1 MKSEIAKKILKF
13 ASDNS
18 PTILTSIGVGGV
30 ITTAILAAGGAYKAS
45 GIILDE
51 QAFLDKRPTP
61 GTMNGQPPHQLS
73 RKEKAQLTWMYY
85 LPAAGSVVL
94 TCGAIIGANRVADH
108 RTAAMA
114 AAFTIS
120 EKALV
125 EYKDK
130 VVETFGKTKG
140 DRVHDAVIQD
150 RVTNAPVPQS
160 LIVMTGQKQLCFD
173 AWSGRYF
180 HSTMED
186 LKKAMND
193 LNHRI
198 LSDNYASLTDLY
210 NLIGLESTTGSD
222 DIGWNVDKLLD
233 IHFTTCIS
241 PEQIPAISMD
251 YRVEPIRGFSRL
263 G

>member
-1 MKSEIAKKILKF
+1 MKAEIAKKALKF

-18 PTILTSIGVGGV
+18 PTLLTSIGVAGV
-30 ITTAILAAGGAYKAS
+30 ITTAILAAGGAHQAARV
-45 GIILDE
+45 ILDE
-51 QAFLDKRPTP
+51 QEYLDKTPTP
-61 GTMNGQPPHQLS
+61 ATMNGRPAHQLTK
-73 RKEKAQLTWMYY
+73 KEKAQLTWMYY
-85 LPAAGSVVL
+85 LPAVGSAVL
-94 TCGAIIGANRVADH
+94 TCGAIIGANRIADN

-114 AAFTIS
+114 AAFTMS

-140 DRVHDAVIQD
+140 DRVQDAVMQD
-150 RVTNAPVPQS
+150 RVTNTPVPQG

-173 AWSGRYF
+173 SWSGRYF

-198 LSDNYASLTDLY
+198 LSDNYASLTDFY
-210 NLIGLESTTGSD
+210 NLIGIDGTKGSD

-241 PEQIPAISMD
+241 PDQIPAISMD
-251 YRVEPIRGFSRL
+251 YRVEPIRGFHRVR
-263 G
+263 

>member
-1 MKSEIAKKILKF
+1 MKSEIAKKALKF

-30 ITTAILAAGGAYKAS
+30 ITTAILAAGGAYQAS
-45 GIILDE
+45 RIVLEE
-51 QAFLDKRPTP
+51 QAFLDKQPTP
-61 GTMNGQPPHQLS
+61 STMNGQPAHQLT

-85 LPAAGSVVL
+85 LPAVGSVVL
-94 TCGAIIGANRVADH
+94 TCGAIIGANRVADN

-114 AAFTIS
+114 AAFTVS

-140 DRVHDAVIQD
+140 NRVQDAVMQD
-150 RVTNAPVPQS
+150 RVANTPVPQN
-160 LIVMTGQKQLCFD
+160 LVVMTGLKQLCFD
-173 AWSGRYF
+173 SWSGRYF

-198 LSDNYASLTDLY
+198 LSDNYASLTDFY
-210 NLIGLESTTGSD
+210 NLIDLESTSGSD

-233 IHFTTCIS
+233 IHFSTCIS
-241 PEQIPAISMD
+241 PEQTPAISMD
-251 YRVEPIRGFSRL
+251 YRVEPIRGFHRVR
-263 G
+263 

>member
-1 MKSEIAKKILKF
+1 MKSEIAKKTLKF

-30 ITTAILAAGGAYKAS
+30 ITTAILAAGGAYQAS
-45 GIILDE
+45 RIVLDE
-51 QAFLDKRPTP
+51 QAFLDKYPTP
-61 GTMNGQPPHQLS
+61 GTMHGQPAHKLT

-85 LPAAGSVVL
+85 LPAVGSVVL

-140 DRVHDAVIQD
+140 NRVQDAVMQD

-173 AWSGRYF
+173 AWTGRYF

-198 LSDNYASLTDLY
+198 LSDNYASLTDFY
-210 NLIGLESTTGSD
+210 NLVGLESTAGSD

-233 IHFTTCIS
+233 IHFATCIS
-241 PEQIPAISMD
+241 PEQIPAISID

>member
-1 MKSEIAKKILKF
+1 MKSEIAKNILKF

-30 ITTAILAAGGAYKAS
+30 ITTAILAAGGAYRAS
-45 GIILDE
+45 GIVLEE

-61 GTMNGQPPHQLS
+61 GTLAGKPAHQLT

-85 LPAAGSVVL
+85 LPAVGSVVL

-140 DRVHDAVIQD
+140 ERVHDAVMQD
-150 RVTNAPVPQS
+150 RVTNAPVPQG

-186 LKKAMND
+186 MKKAMND
-193 LNHRI
+193 LNYRI
-198 LSDNYASLTDLY
+198 LSDNYASLSDFYSL
-210 NLIGLESTTGSD
+210 LDLESTTGSD

-241 PEQIPAISMD
+241 PEQTPAISMD

>member
-1 MKSEIAKKILKF
+1 MKSEIVKKTLKF

-45 GIILDE
+45 GIVLAE
-51 QAFLDKRPTP
+51 QAFLDKSAWGRPLA
-61 GTMNGQPPHQLS
+61 GEEAHQLT

-85 LPAAGSVVL
+85 LPAVGSVVL

-140 DRVHDAVIQD
+140 NRVQDAVMQD

-186 LKKAMND
+186 MKKAMND
-193 LNHRI
+193 LNYRI
-198 LSDNYASLTDLY
+198 LSDNYASLSDFY
-210 NLIGLESTTGSD
+210 NLLELESTSSSD

-233 IHFTTCIS
+233 IHFATCIS
-241 PEQIPAISMD
+241 PEQTPAISMD
-251 YRVEPIRGFSRL
+251 YRVEPIRGFHRI